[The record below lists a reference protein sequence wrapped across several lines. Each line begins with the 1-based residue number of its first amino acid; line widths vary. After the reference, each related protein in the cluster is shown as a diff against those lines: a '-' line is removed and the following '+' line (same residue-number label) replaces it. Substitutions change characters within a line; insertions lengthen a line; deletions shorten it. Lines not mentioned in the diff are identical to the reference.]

1 MYTHGHSSTFL
12 FVGAFSSLV
21 KRKKR
26 MVPLVFLSLLL
37 AACQPTPAQETV
49 VNKLDGAL
57 ETTIRSDPMD
67 EYVME
72 SSGGTGEEPVEP
84 LRTALGMPERASL
97 RLSGPVYGGTLHIE
111 MDAEFHMP
119 EVSRVPVLLVGRLH
133 PSAEDKQR
141 IAETMTGRTVFFG
154 ADPLGNERFLNV
166 MEQEKKVLSALE
178 DHPYGPN
185 ADYASLQA
193 DLTERIQR
201 LLSYYNEMEPG
212 KQEPWTGSWSDELVS
227 IYTESGQHIWIET
240 ESKDT
245 CSIQYDASDANAD
258 GSEKVIDAAA
268 ARRLVEEALG
278 VFGASHYE
286 IVDIRP
292 GDQFYR
298 EQFNSET
305 GVDDGSFT
313 IAIRPFYE
321 GIPVYAWNTYYGSD
335 TAAQKAGLSYS
346 RPVVKERI
354 IAGVKNGHLDNLIW
368 IDPLEILS
376 VENENV
382 PLLPLEKIMDIFEK
396 QVFMN
401 IYLDSGER
409 TIRVTDIYF
418 SYRCVKKRD
427 SDLYYLLPV
436 WDFLGYDT
444 IFESL
449 QKRHDI
455 HESILSINA
464 VDGSILN
471 DLLGY

>member
-1 MYTHGHSSTFL
+1 M
-12 FVGAFSSLV
+12 
-21 KRKKR
+21 KRIWI
-26 MVPLVFLSLLL
+26 LLL
-37 AACQPTPAQETV
+37 ACLLLTACQPTPETEVV
-49 VNKLDGAL
+49 VNKGEGAL
-57 ETTIRSDPMD
+57 ESAIHSDPA
-67 EYVME
+67 EYLAE
-72 SSGGTGEEPVEP
+72 SDGRAGEES
-84 LRTALGMPERASL
+84 LWDSLGVPERTSL
-97 RLSGPVYGGTLHIE
+97 DISGLVYGGMLHIK
-111 MDAEFHMP
+111 MDAALHLP
-119 EVSRVPVLLVGRLH
+119 EVTKVPVLLVNRRH
-133 PSAEDKQR
+133 PSAEEKQR
-141 IAETMTGRTVFFG
+141 MAETLTGRKVFFG
-154 ADPLGNERFLNV
+154 TDPLGNERFLNV
-166 MEQEKKVLSALE
+166 MEQEKKMLAALE
-178 DHPYGPN
+178 SKPYGPD
-185 ADYASLQA
+185 ADYETLQA
-193 DLTERIQR
+193 ELTESIQR

-212 KQEPWTGSWSDELVS
+212 QKDPWLGSWSDDLISVF
-227 IYTESGQHIWIET
+227 TEGGKHMWIET

-268 ARRLVEEALG
+268 ARRLVEDALA
-278 VFGASHYE
+278 VFGISHYE

-292 GDQFYR
+292 GDQFHR

-305 GVDDGSFT
+305 GIDDGSFH
-313 IAIRPFYE
+313 IILRPVYE
-321 GIPVYAWNTYYGSD
+321 GIPVYEWNTYYGSD

-346 RPVVKERI
+346 PPVVKERLY
-354 IAGVKNGHLDNLIW
+354 ADVKYGRLASLTW
-368 IDPLEILS
+368 IDPLEVLG

-382 PLLPLEKIMDIFEK
+382 PLLPFEKIMNIFEK

-427 SDLYYLLPV
+427 SDEYYLLPV
-436 WDFLGYDT
+436 WDFVGYDT

-464 VDGSILN
+464 IDGSILN